1 MKQAIYFL
9 TILTLFLTCGCSENK
24 DENSTNSEFEEEEFE
39 QEENNLILDQASE
52 EIKIEENDDY
62 RDEGQIFENGTYPA
76 FVDYYNPQTG
86 YSASYYLDVE
96 VEYNQITIIY
106 FPNDGY
112 LDDDHIWP
120 EELDENGYA
129 FIYGEDDK
137 SYEVQIDY

>member
-1 MKQAIYFL
+1 MTRTTYFL
-9 TILTLFLTCGCSENK
+9 SILVILLICSCSDNK
-24 DENSTNSEFEEEEFE
+24 HENSTNSEYKEETLDLDENNFTLDENEEEVD
-39 QEENNLILDQASE
+39 IK
-52 EIKIEENDDY
+52 EIDY
-62 RDEGQIFENGTYPA
+62 HTDEGPKFENGTYPA

-120 EELDENGYA
+120 DELDENGYA